1 MKLDYDRIA
10 QKAFHFPSLI
20 TDEEALILNERN
32 KGNEFWWLPK
42 KNKHENRPDNQNSFK
57 TEPSL

>member
-1 MKLDYDRIA
+1 MKPDYDRIA
-10 QKAFHFPSLI
+10 AKAFHFPSLI

-42 KNKHENRPDNQNSFK
+42 KNKHEKHDQPNDSFH
-57 TEPSL
+57 